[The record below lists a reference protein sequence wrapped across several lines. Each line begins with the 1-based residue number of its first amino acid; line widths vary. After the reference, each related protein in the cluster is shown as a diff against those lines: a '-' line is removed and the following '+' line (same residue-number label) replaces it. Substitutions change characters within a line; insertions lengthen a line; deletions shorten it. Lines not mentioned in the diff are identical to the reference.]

1 MLAYEKIFEIYLIWV
16 KMKKMRG
23 INVLFFFLKTDCV
36 PDLV

>member
-16 KMKKMRG
+16 KMKKIRG
-23 INVLFFFLKTDCV
+23 INVV